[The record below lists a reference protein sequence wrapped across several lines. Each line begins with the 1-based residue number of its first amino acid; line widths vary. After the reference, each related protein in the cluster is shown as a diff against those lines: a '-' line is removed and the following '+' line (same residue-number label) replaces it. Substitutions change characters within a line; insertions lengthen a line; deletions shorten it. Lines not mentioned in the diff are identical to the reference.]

1 MSFGNP
7 EQLDT
12 TFFLFLNTL
21 FSTTLLNY
29 FFVAIT
35 NLAPFWIIPG
45 LFAATLFVVKERQ
58 YAVPILC
65 LALITVAISDPVS
78 SQIVKPIFER
88 HRPCHSDYF
97 VQGAHFLLGFKN
109 SDSFPSSHATNMFAQ
124 AMLFTLF
131 YPSKW
136 PIFFGF
142 AGLIGFSRVYV
153 GVHYPGDVL
162 GGAVLGAAI
171 GFIVYALFTGIRRRI
186 SKRIKRESII
196 KSP

>member
-1 MSFGNP
+1 MSFGSP

-21 FSTTLLNY
+21 FSTTILNY

-35 NLAPFWIIPG
+35 DARFWIIPG
-45 LFAATLFVVKERQ
+45 LFAAALFVIKGRQ
-58 YAVPILC
+58 YAVTVLC
-65 LALITVAISDPVS
+65 LAIITVAISDPVS
-78 SQIVKPIFER
+78 SQIVKPIFNR
-88 HRPCHSDYF
+88 HRPCHPDTTI
-97 VQGAHFLLGFKN
+97 QGAHFLLGFKN
-109 SDSFPSSHATNMFAQ
+109 SGSFPSSHATNMFAQ

-131 YPSKW
+131 YRARW

-142 AGLIGFSRVYV
+142 ASLIGFSRIYV

-162 GGAVLGAAI
+162 GGAVLGVTI
-171 GFIVYALFTGIRRRI
+171 GFMVYFFFT
-186 SKRIKRESII
+186 SIKQLMASRLERKSAI

>member
-1 MSFGNP
+1 MSLGNLA
-7 EQLDT
+7 QLDT
-12 TFFLFLNTL
+12 TFFLFLNTV

-35 NLAPFWIIPG
+35 DAHFWIIPG
-45 LFAATLFVVKERQ
+45 LFAASLFVIKGRQ
-58 YAVPILC
+58 HAVTIVC

-88 HRPCHSDYF
+88 HRPCHPDNP
-97 VQGAHFLLGFKN
+97 VQGAHLLLGFK
-109 SDSFPSSHATNMFAQ
+109 SSGSFPSSHATNMFAQ
-124 AMLFTLF
+124 AMLLTLF
-131 YPSKW
+131 YRAKW

-142 AGLIGFSRVYV
+142 ASLIGFSRIYV

-162 GGAVLGAAI
+162 GGVVLGVTI
-171 GFIVYALFTGIRRRI
+171 GFMVYFIFTGIKRLMPSILKRR
-186 SKRIKRESII
+186 SAL

>member
-1 MSFGNP
+1 MSFGNLD
-7 EQLDT
+7 QLDT
-12 TFFLFLNTL
+12 TFFLFLNTV

-35 NLAPFWIIPG
+35 DAHFWIIPSF
-45 LFAATLFVVKERQ
+45 FAASLFVIKGRQ
-58 YAVPILC
+58 HAVTIVC

-88 HRPCHSDYF
+88 HRPCHPENP

-109 SDSFPSSHATNMFAQ
+109 SCSFPSSHAANMFAQ

-131 YPSKW
+131 YRARW

-142 AGLIGFSRVYV
+142 ASLIGFSRVYV

-162 GGAVLGAAI
+162 GGAVLGVFI
-171 GFIVYALFTGIRRRI
+171 GFMVYFIFTNLRKLESSIL
-186 SKRIKRESII
+186 KRKPVIKNS
-196 KSP
+196 